1 MITLEDV
8 RNYLDITYEDED
20 IDRKLTGIMTR
31 AEAHVRELAAAEE
44 NELTDTESQL
54 VLDCCRYIWNDAFE
68 DFANNFLGTV
78 NGARAKREIAAA
90 EVDDSG

>member
-1 MITLEDV
+1 MELSDV
-8 RNYLDITYEDED
+8 KNYLNITYEDED
-20 IDRKLTGIMTR
+20 IDRNLTGIINR
-31 AEAHVRELAAAEE
+31 AEAHVRELTAAEE

-68 DFANNFLGTV
+68 DFSNNFLGTI

-90 EVDDSG
+90 GVDDSG

>member
-1 MITLEDV
+1 
-8 RNYLDITYEDED
+8 
-20 IDRKLTGIMTR
+20 MTR
-31 AEAHVRELAAAEE
+31 MTTLINWIRELLGIGEELFYVNGPQTLPPPLTQEEE